1 MANGRRPRRVGFQ
14 QNTALDTL
22 ERVLGLGQG
31 IAQTVQANRQR
42 RDDRQLSYL
51 NTLSSGYENNYS
63 PESINLMQEQLL
75 DYKNK
80 NMQNMSAEALD
91 FFNLQ
96 QSKIKQHA
104 NNLQE
109 YDNQIET
116 IDSLPDR
123 AISLV
128 QNLSD
133 YSNLSSVAEKEE
145 YAKNNWTNE
154 DGNVLTL
161 VDKETELSDIMVE
174 YADNM
179 QTFMGKFGNRVSKQ
193 NPYLANRYLNLENIL
208 SQAVSAFDD
217 FSISED
223 EKSYLINNLKN
234 PNAQAIK
241 EWSGTRSTA
250 KKFVAESKM
259 LSFENSRKIFDTQ
272 SQFLETGYFVPFT
285 EDGQFAS
292 DSDGAIPPIF
302 IGAGALTKKERENR
316 IREHYTKEGLKGDE
330 LENQVKASYDKYLGI
345 DLARGKAYAALEK
358 NSKFGGVDFIKDLD
372 VEYKKY
378 GLEEDITTTTTTTT
392 TTPKTSTVRNVES
405 YEDIKKNLR
414 TDTARNILE
423 KSNKQV
429 DSVINYINNK
439 DFVFGEEFTDA
450 EIKKLTKQFSA
461 TRSQIKSMNVPDVY
475 KGSDQLKFFTN
486 EALKL
491 IGKKGTTINKEE
503 YQQIKN
509 IYQQKANRLN
519 ELKIINKE
527 NQQSFNTLQPSGYL
541 SEKSLSINNP
551 AAFEVLYTVKS
562 NQKEKRNLEAEVQK
576 LSTIIGSL
584 DRYYSSSNPP
594 GVNNFKNMIEKRFQN
609 QVDTY
614 K

>member
-1 MANGRRPRRVGFQ
+1 
-14 QNTALDTL
+14 
-22 ERVLGLGQG
+22 
-31 IAQTVQANRQR
+31 
-42 RDDRQLSYL
+42 
-51 NTLSSGYENNYS
+51 
-63 PESINLMQEQLL
+63 
-75 DYKNK
+75 
-80 NMQNMSAEALD
+80 
-91 FFNLQ
+91 
-96 QSKIKQHA
+96 
-104 NNLQE
+104 
-109 YDNQIET
+109 
-116 IDSLPDR
+116 
-123 AISLV
+123 
-128 QNLSD
+128 
-133 YSNLSSVAEKEE
+133 
-145 YAKNNWTNE
+145 
-154 DGNVLTL
+154 
-161 VDKETELSDIMVE
+161 
-174 YADNM
+174 
-179 QTFMGKFGNRVSKQ
+179 
-193 NPYLANRYLNLENIL
+193 
-208 SQAVSAFDD
+208 VSAYDD

-223 EKSYLINNLKN
+223 EKNYLINNLKN

-272 SQFLETGYFVPFT
+272 SQFLETGYFAPPT

-292 DSDGAIPPIF
+292 DSDGAISPIF
-302 IGAGALTKKERENR
+302 IGAGALTGKERKNR
-316 IREHYTKEGLKGDE
+316 IREHYTEQGLKGDE
-330 LENQVKASYDKYLGI
+330 LENQVTASYDKYLGI
-345 DLARGKAYAALEK
+345 EEARAKAYVELEK
-358 NSKFGGVDFIKDLD
+358 NSKFGGVDFMKDLD

-378 GLEEDITTTTTTTT
+378 GLEEEIPPLPPP
-392 TTPKTSTVRNVES
+392 PKGKPSTVRNVES
-405 YEDIKKNLR
+405 YENIKKNLK
-414 TDTARNILE
+414 TDIAKNILE

-450 EIKKLTKQFSA
+450 EIKKLSKQFSA

-475 KGSDQLKFFTN
+475 KGSGQLKFFTN

-491 IGKKGTTINKEE
+491 IGKKGTTINREE

-509 IYQQKANRLN
+509 IYQQKVNRLN

-551 AAFEVLYTVKS
+551 KAFEVLYTVKS
-562 NQKEKRNLEAEVQK
+562 NQAEKRNLEAEVQK

-609 QVDTY
+609 QVD
-614 K
+614 KFK